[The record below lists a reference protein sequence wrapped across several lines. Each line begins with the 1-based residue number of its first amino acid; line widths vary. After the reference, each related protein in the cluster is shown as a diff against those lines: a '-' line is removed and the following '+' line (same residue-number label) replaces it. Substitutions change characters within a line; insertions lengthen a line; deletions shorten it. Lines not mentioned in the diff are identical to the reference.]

1 MSLINQVSS
10 HSPTINIECKKAV
23 SISGFIIPVLLV
35 LFLIFIFPLGN
46 SFWLSFHRWNLIT
59 PPRLIGF
66 RNYLLILSDPVFWI
80 SIRNT
85 AVFSG
90 VSFCIEITLAFF
102 IAQLL
107 NHKNVKGRAV
117 WHAIFIL
124 PMMLTPVVLS
134 SMWRAY
140 LNREF
145 GIANF
150 LLTSLNLPAHAW
162 TMESET
168 AIWTLIFVEVWHKTS
183 FFILVIS
190 AGIVSLPKDVF
201 EAVEIDGASYWQ
213 RTKMVTIPMLV
224 PIFRVAG
231 LFQMIELIR
240 IFDKVYILTEGG
252 PGRSTSTLSFI
263 IFERSFHGWQM
274 GEGAATSYLL
284 ILITMTVAVFLIRG
298 VRAEVMH

>member
-1 MSLINQVSS
+1 MVRIYNYDSTCLINRIRYQRTFQITGFIF
-10 HSPTINIECKKAV
+10 PTILI
-23 SISGFIIPVLLV
+23 
-35 LFLIFIFPLGN
+35 LFLVFIFPLGN
-46 SFWLSFHRWNLIT
+46 SFWLSFNRWNLIT
-59 PPRLIGF
+59 PPRFVGF
-66 RNYLLILSDPVFWI
+66 KNYLSIFTDPVFWI
-80 SIRNT
+80 SMRNT
-85 AVFSG
+85 AIFSV
-90 VSFCIEITLAFF
+90 VSFCFEVTIAFF

-107 NHKNVKGRAV
+107 NNKNVKGRAV

-145 GIANF
+145 GIVNY
-150 LLTSLNLPAHAW
+150 LLTLINLPAHAW
-162 TMESET
+162 AMEQKV

-183 FFILVIS
+183 FFILVLS

-201 EAVEIDGASYWQ
+201 EAVEIDGANYWQ
-213 RTKMVTIPMLV
+213 KTRMVTIPMLV

-252 PGRSTSTLSFI
+252 PGRSTSTLSFL

-274 GEGAATSYLL
+274 GQGAAMSY
-284 ILITMTVAVFLIRG
+284 ILIFITTIVAIFLISG
-298 VRAEVMH
+298 VKREVMQ

>member
-1 MSLINQVSS
+1 MERLDKINT
-10 HSPTINIECKKAV
+10 PFLTINHKIKKTLG
-23 SISGFIIPVLLV
+23 IFGFIIPALLV
-35 LFLIFIFPLGN
+35 LFLIFIFPLVN

-59 PPRLIGF
+59 PPRFVGIK
-66 RNYLLILSDPVFWI
+66 NYLMIFSDPVFWT
-80 SIRNT
+80 SLKNT
-85 AVFSG
+85 LIFSV

-107 NHKNVKGRAV
+107 NHKEVKGKAI

-150 LLTSLNLPAHAW
+150 LLTSIHLQAHAW
-162 TMESET
+162 TMESKT
-168 AIWTLIFVEVWHKTS
+168 AIWTLIFVEIWHKTS

-201 EAVEIDGASYWQ
+201 EAVEIDGANYWQ
-213 RTKMVTIPMLV
+213 KTRMITIPMLMPV
-224 PIFRVAG
+224 FRVAG

-252 PGRSTSTLSFI
+252 PGRSTSTLSFV

-274 GEGAATSYLL
+274 GWGAAMSYLL
-284 ILITMTVAVFLIRG
+284 IFITMIAAVFLIRG
-298 VRAEVMH
+298 VKTEVMR